1 MFRKTFYRLIDGS
14 DLDENVQ
21 RLRTIEA
28 EVFTV
33 IREDKVFGDTW
44 EGSLV
49 QNKMADMKIAGAIRN
64 SFRLYEKNKQK
75 DIDPLYFNF

>member
-1 MFRKTFYRLIDGS
+1 MDGS
-14 DLDENVQ
+14 DIDENVQ

-44 EGSLV
+44 EGSLD

-64 SFRLYEKNKQK
+64 SFRLYEKNKLHN
-75 DIDPLYFNF
+75 IDTKYFEF

>member
-1 MFRKTFYRLIDGS
+1 MDGS
-14 DLDENVQ
+14 DIDENIQ

-33 IREDKVFGDTW
+33 IREDKMFGDTW
-44 EGSLV
+44 EGSLD

-64 SFRLYEKNKQK
+64 SFRLYEKNRLENLDTK
-75 DIDPLYFNF
+75 YFQF

>member
-1 MFRKTFYRLIDGS
+1 MDGS
-14 DLDENVQ
+14 DIDENIQ

-33 IREDKVFGDTW
+33 IREDKMFGDTW
-44 EGSLV
+44 EGSLD

-64 SFRLYEKNKQK
+64 SFRLYEKNRLENVDTK
-75 DIDPLYFNF
+75 YFQF

>member
-1 MFRKTFYRLIDGS
+1 MDGS
-14 DLDENVQ
+14 DIDENVQ

-44 EGSLV
+44 EGSLD

-64 SFRLYEKNKQK
+64 SFHLYEKNKL
-75 DIDPLYFNF
+75 DNIDTKYFEF